1 MNERKYFYVRPGSQT
16 PAGPHSL
23 TELQRMLQMGDL
35 ADDTKVARSGDGEWA
50 NLDDLL
56 KEHAADSGIAGLPPI
71 PPASELPPVPGV
83 YPNMQ
88 VPETAGPC
96 PNCRKEIPLNG
107 QPIIPEQCPHCGF
120 ILRASRPE
128 SLWQQFIVAMKKSFV
143 LRGRATRMEYW
154 GFYLFSCIITWCLS
168 IPAYIIQFV
177 SMTPE
182 EFILYSDSAELYT
195 NANYWSSTAG
205 LAQIFA
211 YAVSLVFVIPSVSAM
226 VRRFHD
232 IGKSGWWVVGLY
244 GLMIVPLIIAILVES
259 KGFPIAALLFGVFIF
274 LVVALVL
281 CILMLV
287 WLCTDSQKGRNAYGA
302 SPKYP
307 WL

>member
-16 PAGPHSL
+16 PAGPHTL

-35 ADDTKVARSGDGEWA
+35 AGTTKVARGGDSEWA
-50 NLDDLL
+50 NLADLL
-56 KEHAADSGIAGLPPI
+56 KKHTANSDTDELPPI
-71 PPASELPPVPGV
+71 PAAVTLPPVPWIS
-83 YPNMQ
+83 PNIQ

-96 PNCRKEIPLNG
+96 PNCRTEIPLNG
-107 QPIIPEQCPHCGF
+107 QTVIPEQCPHCGF
-120 ILRASRPE
+120 ILRASKPE

-154 GFYLFSCIITWCLS
+154 GLYLFSCIITWCLS
-168 IPAYIIQFV
+168 IPAYIIQLA

-182 EFILYSDSAELYT
+182 EYILYSDSAEMYT
-195 NANYWSSTAG
+195 DAGYWSSAAG

-211 YAVSLVFVIPSVSAM
+211 YAVSLIFVIPTISAM

-232 IGKSGWWVVGLY
+232 IGKSGWWVIVLY
-244 GLMIVPLIIAILVES
+244 GLMISPLLIGFCLDSLGYPISTVLFCIFIFFMTVIILSILV
-259 KGFPIAALLFGVFIF
+259 
-274 LVVALVL
+274 
-281 CILMLV
+281 LV